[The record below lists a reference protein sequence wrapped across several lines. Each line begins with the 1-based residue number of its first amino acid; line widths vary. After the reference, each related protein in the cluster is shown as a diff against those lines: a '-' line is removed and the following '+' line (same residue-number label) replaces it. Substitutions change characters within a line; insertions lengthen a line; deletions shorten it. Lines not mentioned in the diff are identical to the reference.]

1 MSRSGTDRKGTAMA
15 RVNEPNPVE
24 QGLAAF
30 IAIAAAVLA
39 LTAGMLSILQGIS
52 AVAGDGVFRTV
63 PRYSFDFDVTTWGW
77 IHIVLGALLVIVAL
91 ALIAG
96 TTWARITAAVF
107 AALSILA
114 NFLWLPYYPWW
125 SAVVIVM
132 DILVIWAVTAWQPNR
147 M

>member
-1 MSRSGTDRKGTAMA
+1 MA

-24 QGLAAF
+24 QGIAAF
-30 IAIAAAVLA
+30 VTVTAGVLA
-39 LTAGMLSILQGIS
+39 LTAGILSILQGIS
-52 AVAGDGVFRTV
+52 AVAGDGVFRVV
-63 PRYSFDFDVTTWGW
+63 PHYAFDLDVTGWGW
-77 IHIVLGALLVIVAL
+77 IHIGLGVLLVLVAL

-96 TTWARITAAVF
+96 ATWARIVAAVF

-125 SAVVIVM
+125 SAIVIVA
-132 DILVIWAVTAWQPNR
+132 DIVVIWAVTAWQPNR